1 MTNPTIPQRVLF
13 PELVGKPVVATFDR
27 EQASSDGGAV
37 LLKAAERVYDLVKGF
52 ARCLVDKRAPER
64 IRHTLEDLIGQRVFG
79 IACGHPDG
87 NDADHLAED
96 PIHKLLLGR
105 DPVTGERLAS
115 QPTLSRFENGVG
127 RGALYRMARELA
139 ESVIER
145 HRQRRQGRA
154 RRITIDLDPTDDPT
168 HGAQQ
173 LAFFNGFYDTWCYL
187 PLLAFVTFGREAEQY
202 LCAAVLRSGKAVAS
216 EGAVA
221 LLSRLLPLLR
231 CAFPRARFLV
241 RLDAGFA
248 TPEVFDFLDACPRLD
263 YVISMPKNAVLLRH
277 AEPAMAR
284 ARARSARSGRTEH
297 VYGETRYAAGSWK
310 QQRRVVIKAE
320 VVRLAGREPRDNPRF
335 VVTNLGRPPRSLY
348 EKVYCARGD
357 IENRIKELLDGLQI
371 DRTSCCRFAAN
382 QLRVLLTA
390 AAYVL
395 MQELRLCAARTAC
408 ARTQVT
414 WLRDRLLKLGVHVV
428 RSVRRVRPASA
439 TRHAL
444 PRRVA
449 PHRTR
454 PRSTHWIG
462 PTDPHHQAS
471 THRDRPSHGWSC
483 RCRPFFHPPVAFAGP
498 PHHAAP
504 AVEGLGN
511 AGRESLTSIS
521 ALLPPP
527 STLRSCPN
535 RGRRE

>member
-52 ARCLVDKRAPER
+52 ARCLVDKRAPEK

-173 LAFFNGFYDTWCYL
+173 LTFFNGFYDTWCYL

-263 YVISMPKNAVLLRH
+263 YVISIPKNAVLVRH
-277 AEPAMAR
+277 AEPAMTR

-310 QQRRVVIKAE
+310 QQRRVVILGPAE
-320 VVRLAGREPRDNPRF
+320 RGF
-335 VVTNLGRPPRSLY
+335 VGEL
-348 EKVYCARGD
+348 RGHR
-357 IENRIKELLDGLQI
+357 NRWAHQEAFSGDDAYRALDTAH
-371 DRTSCCRFAAN
+371 R
-382 QLRVLLTA
+382 LLTA
-390 AAYVL
+390 VSAAQAADVEKL
-395 MQELRLCAARTAC
+395 KMELL
-408 ARTQVT
+408 
-414 WLRDRLLKLGVHVV
+414 
-428 RSVRRVRPASA
+428 RVRFDEQARGERRKQASL
-439 TRHAL
+439 AL
-444 PRRVA
+444 GSTAGTLKPWREVVT
-449 PHRTR
+449 PHRDVASGRYQQAEFAADLWQVHLGEGTDEYR
-454 PRSTHWIG
+454 DPVESSSG
-462 PTDPHHQAS
+462 APT
-471 THRDRPSHGWSC
+471 
-483 RCRPFFHPPVAFAGP
+483 
-498 PHHAAP
+498 
-504 AVEGLGN
+504 
-511 AGRESLTSIS
+511 
-521 ALLPPP
+521 
-527 STLRSCPN
+527 
-535 RGRRE
+535 